1 MFFKPMITEVADS
14 LAEETVQAADSV
26 ATVVNEIATTVQSV
40 ASGEM
45 SVVELL
51 QSSGDL
57 DFSALITNISGE
69 IMKVGFKIVIAL
81 MIYYIGRFLIR
92 KMISFMDKGFEA
104 RDVEVSLRSFLKSM
118 VNIVLY
124 VLLILTIIQLLG
136 INTTSLVAMLA
147 SAGLAIGMAL
157 SGTLQNFAGGVMI
170 LFLKPYKVGDY
181 IIAQGQAGT
190 VQEIMLFTT
199 VLETFNGDTIFVPNS
214 TISSSIIENYSHSG
228 ERRIVW
234 TVSVSY
240 GDDYDQVKAAIMD
253 ILLADERIINDP
265 NRPTFQPSVVLSKLA
280 DSSVDLDAR
289 VWVTNENYWGV
300 MFDVNEQI
308 YKQLP
313 TKGANF
319 PFPQMD
325 VHIKNS

>member
-1 MFFKPMITEVADS
+1 MFFKPLITETTDS
-14 LAEETVQAADSV
+14 LAQGAVEAADSV
-26 ATVVNEIATTVQSV
+26 ATAVTEIAATVQSV
-40 ASGEM
+40 ATGEM
-45 SVVELL
+45 SVVDLL
-51 QSSGDL
+51 KNSGDV
-57 DFSALITNISGE
+57 DFSTLITNISGE

-81 MIYYIGRFLIR
+81 LIYYIGRFLIG
-92 KMISFMDKGFEA
+92 KVISFMDKGFEK

-118 VNIVLY
+118 VKIVLY

-147 SAGLAIGMAL
+147 SAGLAVGMAL

-214 TISSSIIENYSHSG
+214 TISSSIIENYTHSG

-240 GDDYDQVKAAIMD
+240 GDDYDVVKKAIMD
-253 ILLADERIINDP
+253 ILLADKRIMNDP
-265 NRPTFQPSVVLSKLA
+265 ARPGLQPSVVLSKLA
-280 DSSVDLDAR
+280 DSSVDIDAR

-313 TKGANF
+313 KKGANF

-325 VHIKNS
+325 VHIKQ